1 MPSNVPLLADRSGF
15 APDKPHFS
23 RQKRTIGRESIL
35 STDRSTAATRF
46 NFAGIGRFCPEK
58 PSVGCLRVT
67 LGRIIEPFAPFHSS
81 AA

>member
-15 APDKPHFS
+15 APDKPHFR
-23 RQKRTIGRESIL
+23 RQKRTLGRERIV
-35 STDRSTAATRF
+35 STYRSSAATRF